1 MKCPWDS
8 ASPALCLFCQI
19 LNDPASAFPADE
31 KSHKKVTQ
39 IILVFLRTCAIVSR
53 SAGTVQAI
61 YTPSLGLVLCE
72 LRRKR
77 KEFASCWA

>member
-1 MKCPWDS
+1 MS
-8 ASPALCLFCQI
+8 LGTRALPALCFFCQI
-19 LNDPASAFPADE
+19 LDDAATAFPTGK
-31 KSHKKVTQ
+31 KSHKIVTQ
-39 IILVFLRTCAIVSR
+39 IILVIWRTCAIVSR